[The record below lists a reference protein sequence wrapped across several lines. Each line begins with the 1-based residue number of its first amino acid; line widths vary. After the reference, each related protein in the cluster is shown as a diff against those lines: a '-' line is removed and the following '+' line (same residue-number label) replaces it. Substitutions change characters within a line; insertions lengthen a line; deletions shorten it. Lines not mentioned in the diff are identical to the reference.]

1 MAQVL
6 QIQAQLITSPIPSSV
21 VDPNLIAVKLIGAC
35 ADHANVRQA
44 ALIFAHLANPNI
56 FAHNATLKALAQNSH
71 WFHAIQ
77 FFNHQVSSPN
87 APNPDE
93 FTFTSVLKACAGL
106 AHVVNGQKIHAMV
119 TKQGFESNLFVRNSL
134 IDMYFKAGYL
144 LIARHLFDEMFVR
157 DVVSWNTLVS
167 GYCLCGCADDAR
179 WVFDRMREKNF
190 VSWST
195 LISGY
200 ARMGRLEDARQ
211 LFDEMP
217 ERNVVCWNAM
227 IAGYAQNEKYSDA
240 IEVFRM
246 MQQFGGVVPN
256 DVTLVSVLPACAHL
270 GALDLGK
277 WIDGFISRRGMALG
291 LFLGNALADMYAK
304 CGCITEARRV
314 FNKMEE
320 RDVISWSIII
330 CGLAM
335 YGHADEAFGCF
346 YEMLD
351 CGVKPNDVVF
361 MGLLTA
367 CTHAGLVKKG
377 LNCFNTMDKEYGVSP
392 KVEHYGCVVD
402 LLSRAGELD
411 KAEDMISSMPMKPNV
426 IIWGA
431 LLGGCRIYRDSGR
444 GQRVVQHILE
454 LDSDHSG
461 SYVYLANVYSSMG
474 RLDDA
479 AKCRLRMR
487 ENGVL
492 KTPGCSWIEVDN
504 TVYEFFMGDLSHPES
519 NKIYSMIRE
528 LMWKMKLAGYKPK
541 TDLVVHSIDEEEKE
555 DALSIHS
562 EKLAIA
568 FGLISTSEGTTIRV
582 VKNLRICNDCHDAA
596 KIISGIVK
604 REIIVRDRS
613 RFHHFKDGVCSCS
626 DYW

>member
-179 WVFDRMREKNF
+179 WVFDRMREKNSF
-190 VSWST
+190 
-195 LISGY
+195 L
-200 ARMGRLEDARQ
+200 GRR
-211 LFDEMP
+211 
-217 ERNVVCWNAM
+217 
-227 IAGYAQNEKYSDA
+227 YAQNEKYSDA

-270 GALDLGK
+270 GALDLGSGLMDLSVGEG
-277 WIDGFISRRGMALG
+277 WPWACSWGMHWQI
-291 LFLGNALADMYAK
+291 Y
-304 CGCITEARRV
+304 
-314 FNKMEE
+314 
-320 RDVISWSIII
+320 
-330 CGLAM
+330 
-335 YGHADEAFGCF
+335 EAFGCF

-367 CTHAGLVKKG
+367 CTHAG
-377 LNCFNTMDKEYGVSP
+377 
-392 KVEHYGCVVD
+392 
-402 LLSRAGELD
+402 RAGELD

-461 SYVYLANVYSSMG
+461 SYVYLPM
-474 RLDDA
+474 LFF
-479 AKCRLRMR
+479 
-487 ENGVL
+487 NGWVQ
-492 KTPGCSWIEVDN
+492 T
-504 TVYEFFMGDLSHPES
+504 
-519 NKIYSMIRE
+519 
-528 LMWKMKLAGYKPK
+528 K

-613 RFHHFKDGVCSCS
+613 RFHHFKDGVCLAVTIGRKCEESS
-626 DYW
+626 VGV